1 LRMRDGVSAG
11 VGFRLPG
18 VELLVSREE
27 SCWVLSRLWLAVGVV
42 GWTFFDLKGS
52 YGRKAVR
59 ARLGRVSPLAWRG
72 VSRVSRAGHA
82 RQEVLRRRD
91 LVVLAWLGEQYGAR
105 LDQLEVLTGCGPRT
119 VQRTVA
125 RLRGAGLVSSER
137 MIVGEPAWVTP
148 TAAGMAACGSG
159 FGVWRPR
166 IGLLSHVAAVNDVR
180 LHIQGRA
187 PATEWV
193 PERVL
198 AKERGAGEHLP
209 DGVAITEGRRVAIE
223 VELTVKSR
231 ERVTVILDELAVR
244 FDAVLY
250 FCAAGPHRQL
260 TELAE
265 SGRWPS
271 LGMRD
276 LPASRGGAD
285 ERGS

>member
-1 LRMRDGVSAG
+1 
-11 VGFRLPG
+11 
-18 VELLVSREE
+18 
-27 SCWVLSRLWLAVGVV
+27 
-42 GWTFFDLKGS
+42 
-52 YGRKAVR
+52 
-59 ARLGRVSPLAWRG
+59 
-72 VSRVSRAGHA
+72 
-82 RQEVLRRRD
+82 VLRRRD
-91 LVVLAWLGEQYGAR
+91 LEVLGWLGEQYGAR
-105 LDQLEVLTGCGPRT
+105 VDQVELLMDCGPRT

-125 RLRGAGLVSSER
+125 RLHAAGLGRSQR
-137 MIVGEPAWVTP
+137 MLVGEPAWVTP
-148 TAAGMAACGSG
+148 TGAGMAACGAG

-166 IGLLSHVAAVNDVR
+166 IGLLAHVAAVNDVR

-187 PATEWV
+187 PTTEWV

-231 ERVTVILDELAVR
+231 RRVTAILDELAGR

-265 SGRWPS
+265 SARWPT
-271 LGMRD
+271 LGVRE
-276 LPASRGGAD
+276 LPTQKGGG
-285 ERGS
+285 EQRRLP